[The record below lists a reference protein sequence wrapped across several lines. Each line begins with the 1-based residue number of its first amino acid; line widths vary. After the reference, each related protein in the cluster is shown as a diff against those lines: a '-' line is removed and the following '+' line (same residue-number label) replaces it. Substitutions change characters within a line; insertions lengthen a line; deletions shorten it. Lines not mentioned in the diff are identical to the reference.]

1 MKLLIIPNN
10 LNQIEDLNIDGFIVG
25 VKGLCVNVNLELS
38 VAEINS
44 LNTSKEIF
52 VALNKNIHNA
62 DLKYLEEVMR
72 SLKNIKGVLYYDA
85 AVVSLYQKISPS
97 YALVWS
103 QEHLVTNSVTC
114 NYWLSKGVKMAY
126 LSGDIT
132 LDEIIKIREN
142 TKMQLI
148 APIFG
153 YLPMFVSKRHL
164 VKNYLECF
172 NIKDNSNIY
181 YLKKDDNLYP
191 LLDKDNTSVFSAH
204 ILNGFDALEHLDVD
218 YITLN
223 AFLIDDDKFKEVV
236 RIFKERKCSEKLNEM
251 FSNLDTCFLYKETI
265 YRVKRND

>member
-10 LNQIEDLNIDGFIVG
+10 LNQIEDPNIDGFIVG

-38 VAEINS
+38 VAEINN

-52 VALNKNIHNA
+52 VALNKNIHNT
-62 DLKYLEEVMR
+62 DLEYLEEVMR
-72 SLKNIKGVLYYDA
+72 SLKNIKGVLYYDV
-85 AVVSLYQKISPS
+85 AVVSLYQKINPS

-191 LLDKDNTSVFSAH
+191 LLDKDDTSVFSAH

-223 AFLIDDDKFKEVV
+223 AFLIDDDKFKEIV
-236 RIFKERKCSEKLNEM
+236 RIFKERKCPEKLKEM
-251 FSNLDTCFLYKETI
+251 FPNLDTGFLYKETI